1 MSKEINVWKIASRW
15 NDQGENNEEDKILP
29 YFLEYNI
36 VFAGRYTDYI
46 KKVRKNDII
55 AVSDGITV
63 KAVSKAID
71 VPKLLSE
78 FGIEELEEYY
88 TGDEPTIAI
97 KVEIYEL
104 DKKEFFGYNRGT
116 FHKVHGTYRDIVINL
131 FKNKSKKI
139 TTTEIETCI
148 KKIFIKNYNG
158 IIETKE
164 LEIPETTKWIFLTG
178 LNGFGKTSVLR
189 AIMVGLQGKSILNLK
204 EENLPEGTSVTF
216 ISDKI
221 PGFTNTN
228 IIESEETN
236 FVKFSNLE
244 NLAAYGTKRTD
255 LKNTKDISEIHEN
268 LFEYKNIE
276 LVNFEI
282 RYKDWCLF
290 PEKNKTKI
298 QNFEK
303 LLKTLL
309 PNLSKIG
316 LSDETSEVMY
326 YELSPN
332 DEELPPV
339 TFNKLGMGMR
349 STIAMIADIVY
360 RFSKETFEF
369 EFDENN
375 AIKFTGIVIID
386 EFDNHLH
393 PQWQRDLIKKLSD
406 LFPKVQFIV
415 STHSPIPLLGAPPE
429 RTVILNVNRTKEEGI
444 TVRRLEKLEKE
455 LKYLLPN
462 HLLTSDI
469 FGLEEIEN
477 VYLTDEE
484 YDKVPIEEKYADIEK
499 NKILMDDLEKRA
511 NDKELFPDDLFDDL
525 N

>member
-1 MSKEINVWKIASRW
+1 MNVWKIASRW

-29 YFLEYNI
+29 YFLKHNI

-46 KKVRKNDII
+46 KNVKKNDII

-71 VPKLLSE
+71 VPKLLSK
-78 FGIEELEEYY
+78 FGIEELENYY

-97 KVEIYEL
+97 EVEIYEL
-104 DKKEFFGYNRGT
+104 DEKEFFGYNRGT

-131 FKNKSKKI
+131 FNNKSKKI
-139 TTTEIETCI
+139 KTSEIETCI
-148 KKIFIKNYNG
+148 KNIFIKKYNG
-158 IIETKE
+158 IIETEKI
-164 LEIPETTKWIFLTG
+164 EIPETTKWIFLTG

-204 EENLPEGTSVTF
+204 EENLPEGTSITF

-221 PGFTNTN
+221 PDFTKTN

-255 LKNTKDISEIHEN
+255 IKDTKDISEIHDN

-276 LVNFEI
+276 LINFEI
-282 RYKDWCLF
+282 RYKDWRLF
-290 PEKNKTKI
+290 SETNKTKI
-298 QNFEK
+298 QNFER
-303 LLKTLL
+303 LLKLLL
-309 PNLSKIG
+309 PNLSKIDI
-316 LSDETSEVMY
+316 SEKTSEVIY
-326 YELSPN
+326 YELSEAN
-332 DEELPPV
+332 EELPPV

-349 STIAMIADIVY
+349 STIAMISDIVF

-375 AIKFTGIVIID
+375 AINFTGIVMID

-393 PQWQRDLIKKLSD
+393 PKWQRDLVKKLSD
-406 LFPKVQFIV
+406 LFPKVQFFV

-429 RTVILNVNRTKEEGI
+429 RTVILKVNRTKEEGI
-444 TVRRLEKLEKE
+444 TVRRLEKLE
-455 LKYLLPN
+455 
-462 HLLTSDI
+462 I
-469 FGLEEIEN
+469 WFGRN
-477 VYLTDEE
+477 
-484 YDKVPIEEKYADIEK
+484 
-499 NKILMDDLEKRA
+499 
-511 NDKELFPDDLFDDL
+511 
-525 N
+525 